1 MRAANKKSAG
11 DFVVAKSELLSW
23 GKILEAG
30 GTIAHSLGEGVAFFE
45 LISDILELIKKG
57 VGPGKSPFDLCWES
71 FMYDLGQK
79 AKLLFKEIQQHNG
92 LKDEEVY
99 LFHMTV
105 QGERSRCGLLCCT
118 SI

>member
-1 MRAANKKSAG
+1 MRAANKKSTG

-30 GTIAHSLGEGVAFFE
+30 GTIAHSLGKGVAFFE

-71 FMYDLGQK
+71 FMYYLGQK
-79 AKLLFKEIQQHNG
+79 AKLLFKEIQQHSG
-92 LKDEEVY
+92 WKDEEVY

-105 QGERSRCGLLCCT
+105 QGERSRCSLLCGT